1 MSSDSA
7 EDDMPPGGPAEMR
20 ERLAAG
26 LDKLLAA
33 IGGLDDRQLTEPR
46 DAAGWN
52 VRDHL
57 LHLAAWADGIA
68 ALLRREDRW
77 ATMGVADPDPGPI
90 DYDAM
95 NEQIVAPLRHLS
107 AAEARAR
114 LVAAD
119 TRVRQAVAAL
129 SDEELEQPYGRYA
142 PPFTS
147 DEGHPVGA
155 YIAGNTFG
163 HYEEHLPYIQRL
175 VQA

>member
-1 MSSDSA
+1 MSDS
-7 EDDMPPGGPAEMR
+7 EEEDMPPGGPAEMR
-20 ERLAAG
+20 ARLDAG
-26 LDKLLAA
+26 LGKFLAA
-33 IGGLDDRQLTEPR
+33 IDSLDERQLIELR

-68 ALLRREDRW
+68 ALLRREQRW
-77 ATMGVADPDPGPI
+77 ATMGVADPGPGPI
-90 DYDAM
+90 DYDTM

-119 TRVRQAVAAL
+119 ARVREAVAAL
-129 SDEELEQPYGRYA
+129 SDEELELPYERYV
-142 PPFTS
+142 PPFTG
-147 DEGHPVGA
+147 DGGHPVGA

-163 HYEEHLPYIQRL
+163 HYAEHLPYIRRIAQG
-175 VQA
+175 

>member
-1 MSSDSA
+1 MSDS
-7 EDDMPPGGPAEMR
+7 EEEDMPPGGPAEMR

-26 LDKLLAA
+26 LGKFLAE
-33 IGGLDDRQLTEPR
+33 IDRLDERQLTELR

-57 LHLAAWADGIA
+57 LHLAAWADGVA

-77 ATMGVADPDPGPI
+77 ATMGVADPGPGEI
-90 DYDAM
+90 DYNTM

-119 TRVRQAVAAL
+119 RRVVAAVAAL
-129 SDEELEQPYGRYA
+129 SDDELEQPYGRYV
-142 PPFTS
+142 PPFSS

-163 HYEEHLPYIQRL
+163 HYGEHLAWIRRI
-175 VQA
+175 VTG